1 MGLAKVP
8 RPADLRR
15 RISDIT
21 EEGRSRKRQKLIEEH
36 NARPRVATQTFLEQS
51 AVSPKTAA
59 DYKMRMDVFNMFCF
73 LHKLT
78 TLNLQT
84 LDTALTIFLQQCFND
99 GMELNE
105 ATKFL
110 AAIMDA
116 RPEAS
121 ARHLLPRAR
130 RSLKGWKNLDPGRS
144 RPPIPWPLITLI
156 VNSML
161 QRHQLISAMMI
172 LTMFVTYCR
181 PFELLLLEKRDLIS
195 TKTLG
200 MAWSLNLNKA
210 EVMETSKMGVQDESM
225 LLDSQEVPWLGKAL
239 MAFNKK
245 MMQSPKMFPQDY
257 YTLMKHWK
265 KRRWF
270 TSDFKRILRSPI
282 NFVTPVLRGIVS
294 KNFGLSW
301 KWRWEVVGLQTV
313 QWQDTKNTHFSVKSS
328 ILFHNKFKTRVGRQQ
343 QTCEIRSKSLWA
355 FDFDETWQTSNVS
368 WAFLWMQQRFGALGY
383 RAEAWD
389 IMFGEECDLTKVST
403 LNSILH
409 RISTGE
415 IFYTHMGLPCNTWSR
430 ARRNDGRGPGPLRDD
445 SKYLFGLPNLSSK
458 DRQKVRQGNILLRHS
473 IQIIRAC
480 QKHNV
485 LWSLENPMTSRVWK
499 VRALQQL
506 RNSHHVRADFCQ
518 WNLPWRKST
527 YFFMH
532 QALQPQFRVCT
543 GYHGVCSK
551 SNKPHILLQ
560 GSCNGQFLTKLA
572 EPYPFGLVNQLVK
585 CVLNVFRKA
594 WKERVPFCFLFQTN
608 FKEKRAPG
616 FLNTFKACAFNCW
629 CHSVDSTG
637 RDGNVALQL
646 QISHYGAVV
655 RHFLWCQHG
664 THKSEA
670 GCTRHD
676 LDPWQKRSVSSG
688 QMQWRVDHGKR
699 LVVIMIFEN
708 GIKCRDIILKIFRC
722 SSIHPTNLQR
732 ECGFTASDIS
742 LRCSGSSFSL
752 VPTWHT

>member
-245 MMQSPKMFPQDY
+245 MMQSPKMFSQDY

-265 KRRWF
+265 EAVGSHRTSRGFCGPLSTSSRRCFVGSFQKISDSVGSEDERSLGFRQFNDKIRKTRTSQSNLRFSSTTSSKQESAGSSKPAKSGPKVFGPSTLTKRG
-270 TSDFKRILRSPI
+270 K
-282 NFVTPVLRGIVS
+282 
-294 KNFGLSW
+294 
-301 KWRWEVVGLQTV
+301 LQTCLGL
-313 QWQDTKNTHFSVKSS
+313 FS
-328 ILFHNKFKTRVGRQQ
+328 G
-343 QTCEIRSKSLWA
+343 
-355 FDFDETWQTSNVS
+355 
-368 WAFLWMQQRFGALGY
+368 
-383 RAEAWD
+383 
-389 IMFGEECDLTKVST
+389 
-403 LNSILH
+403 
-409 RISTGE
+409 
-415 IFYTHMGLPCNTWSR
+415 
-430 ARRNDGRGPGPLRDD
+430 
-445 SKYLFGLPNLSSK
+445 
-458 DRQKVRQGNILLRHS
+458 
-473 IQIIRAC
+473 
-480 QKHNV
+480 
-485 LWSLENPMTSRVWK
+485 
-499 VRALQQL
+499 
-506 RNSHHVRADFCQ
+506 
-518 WNLPWRKST
+518 
-527 YFFMH
+527 
-532 QALQPQFRVCT
+532 
-543 GYHGVCSK
+543 
-551 SNKPHILLQ
+551 
-560 GSCNGQFLTKLA
+560 
-572 EPYPFGLVNQLVK
+572 
-585 CVLNVFRKA
+585 
-594 WKERVPFCFLFQTN
+594 
-608 FKEKRAPG
+608 
-616 FLNTFKACAFNCW
+616 
-629 CHSVDSTG
+629 
-637 RDGNVALQL
+637 
-646 QISHYGAVV
+646 
-655 RHFLWCQHG
+655 
-664 THKSEA
+664 
-670 GCTRHD
+670 
-676 LDPWQKRSVSSG
+676 
-688 QMQWRVDHGKR
+688 
-699 LVVIMIFEN
+699 
-708 GIKCRDIILKIFRC
+708 C
-722 SSIHPTNLQR
+722 SS
-732 ECGFTASDIS
+732 D
-742 LRCSGSSFSL
+742 L
-752 VPTWHT
+752 VL